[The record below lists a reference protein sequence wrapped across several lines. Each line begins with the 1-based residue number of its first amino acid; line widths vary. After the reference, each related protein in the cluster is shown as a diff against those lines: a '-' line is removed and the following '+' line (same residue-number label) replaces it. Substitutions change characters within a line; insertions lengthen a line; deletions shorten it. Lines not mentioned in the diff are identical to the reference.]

1 MNKLFFIATVGLA
14 CITSAC
20 GDDIDPIERD
30 WITEEEEVEEIQH
43 NIEIKD
49 ESVAFVHPGILHSQE
64 DIDRAKNNVAS
75 QTAPWIDGWNALMT
89 NNHFTAPYNEAF
101 KVFL

>member
-43 NIEIKD
+43 NIEIK
-49 ESVAFVHPGILHSQE
+49 EPVGGIKPVH
-64 DIDRAKNNVAS
+64 
-75 QTAPWIDGWNALMT
+75 T
-89 NNHFTAPYNEAF
+89 
-101 KVFL
+101 